1 MNQPTF
7 QQIGDL
13 YHALWE
19 LQREVEESEKK
30 AKEYKGAYETEYN
43 LTWALTQHI
52 QKAREYLRSDQT
64 ELALQE
70 LEKV

>member
-19 LQREVEESEKK
+19 LQREAEEAEKTAQAYKEAYFSEEQFSSNLIGKINK
-30 AKEYKGAYETEYN
+30 AC
-43 LTWALTQHI
+43 
-52 QKAREYLRSDQT
+52 EYLRDGDIAK
-64 ELALQE
+64 ALE
-70 LEKV
+70 VLKV